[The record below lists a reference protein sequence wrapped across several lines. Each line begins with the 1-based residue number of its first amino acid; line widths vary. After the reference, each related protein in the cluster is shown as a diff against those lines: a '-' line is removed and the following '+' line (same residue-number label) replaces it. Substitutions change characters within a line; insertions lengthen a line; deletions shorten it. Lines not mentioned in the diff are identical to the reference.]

1 MRVRFPLPAP
11 CDQVSLK
18 SAKIMKPLLS
28 TLLIAAIAASA
39 PLSAQTPV
47 DCRKVSRSVVRDVR
61 KDSTKVLEVV
71 DKYTKANPQ
80 CACEVVKSA
89 IKASNADGKTVG
101 SIVETAGLAAP
112 EALELISQCAL
123 AAAPDAK
130 PYVDSAVASV
140 EAGGGQPGGTPNPLD
155 QPGSGVE
162 VIGGQQVGDNPGGP
176 GSFPSVPPGGIP
188 GTGTPPVINPP
199 IVVPGPATPVNP
211 I

>member
-1 MRVRFPLPAP
+1 
-11 CDQVSLK
+11 
-18 SAKIMKPLLS
+18 MKPILS

-39 PLSAQTPV
+39 PLSAQAPV
-47 DCRKVSRSVVRDVR
+47 DCRKVSRSVLRDVR

-71 DKYTKANPQ
+71 DRYTKANVQ
-80 CACEVVKSA
+80 CACEVVKAA

-112 EALELISQCAL
+112 DSLDIIEQCAL

-130 PYVDSAVASV
+130 SFIETAVASV

-162 VIGGQQVGDNPGGP
+162 VIGGTQVGDNPGGP
-176 GSFPSVPPGGIP
+176 GSFPSIPPGGIP

-211 I
+211 

>member
-1 MRVRFPLPAP
+1 
-11 CDQVSLK
+11 
-18 SAKIMKPLLS
+18 MKPILS

-39 PLSAQTPV
+39 PLSAQAPV
-47 DCRKVSRSVVRDVR
+47 DCGRIGRIVSREVR
-61 KDSTKVLEVV
+61 KDSTKLLEVV
-71 DKYTKANPQ
+71 DKYTKASPQ
-80 CACEVVKSA
+80 CACDVVKAA

-112 EALELISQCAL
+112 DSLDIIEQCAL

-130 PYVDSAVASV
+130 SFIETAVASV

-162 VIGGQQVGDNPGGP
+162 VIGGAQVGDNPGGP
-176 GSFPSVPPGGIP
+176 GSFPSFPPGGLP
-188 GTGTPPVINPP
+188 GSGTNPPIVNPP

-211 I
+211 